1 MKQLPEG
8 NTKVNAFGNVGLRWA
23 QSDPKAALAWAQ
35 QLPEGP
41 AKDRALR
48 DIIGTAWALRD
59 PKAAV
64 EFASTLPSGGS
75 RDVVMSDIARRW
87 AGTDPLS
94 ASQWLAALPD
104 DQTNP
109 GQRYRLIEDVA
120 RGWLQSDPAKAAAW
134 LATTSLPA
142 DRKQQLLQKR

>member
-48 DIIGTAWALRD
+48 DIIGTAWAL
-59 PKAAV
+59 
-64 EFASTLPSGGS
+64 SGVGI
-75 RDVVMSDIARRW
+75 RQHQPARRQPRRRYERPPM
-87 AGTDPLS
+87 GLG
-94 ASQWLAALPD
+94 
-104 DQTNP
+104 
-109 GQRYRLIEDVA
+109 GQR
-120 RGWLQSDPAKAAAW
+120 PAQ
-134 LATTSLPA
+134 
-142 DRKQQLLQKR
+142 RKPMAGGIA